1 MCMCVHGFAS
11 DSADAWRPEEPD
23 APGAGVALQA
33 FVSHLMWALAKTQ
46 YRLQTGT
53 IFLAP
58 VGNQLLS
65 NMILKQVIKNIT

>member
-23 APGAGVALQA
+23 APGAGVA
-33 FVSHLMWALAKTQ
+33 SHLMWALAKTQ